1 VEVSLPASTV
11 AASSKYR
18 STNDPSNQA
27 HTRFLL
33 LDTPGHGKLRHFALN
48 SVVNPQHLNGIIF
61 VADAANLSPSFG
73 DLEEGVLTETAQY
86 LHDILLALQKR
97 YTDSKSSKGPT
108 ELPVLIVANK
118 LDLFT
123 ALPTKLV
130 KNVLETEITKLRNTR
145 SKGLLDSGI
154 GMDDDRADE
163 RDMLGGGGEGKFE
176 FGMMEEYNIPVE
188 TVGANVLGVDGV
200 DVEKVWQWIGNHL

>member
-1 VEVSLPASTV
+1 
-11 AASSKYR
+11 
-18 STNDPSNQA
+18 
-27 HTRFLL
+27 
-33 LDTPGHGKLRHFALN
+33 
-48 SVVNPQHLNGIIF
+48 VNPQHLNGIIF